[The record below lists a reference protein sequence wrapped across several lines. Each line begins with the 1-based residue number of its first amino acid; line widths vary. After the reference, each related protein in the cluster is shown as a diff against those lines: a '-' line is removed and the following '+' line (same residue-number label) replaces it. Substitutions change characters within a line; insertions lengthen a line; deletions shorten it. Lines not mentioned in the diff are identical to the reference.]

1 MDNTNPT
8 LKRKAA
14 PEVSAGWE
22 PKRPNFTFNPLNQN
36 AFQPSTSNGMIP
48 FPAFV
53 PPPIPLATFP
63 KKEATVSIFGQP
75 LVPAIPP
82 GPSASSTSKLM

>member
-14 PEVSAGWE
+14 PEVPAGWE
-22 PKRPNFTFNPLNQN
+22 PKRFNLLNQN

-48 FPAFV
+48 LPAFV